1 MALHGMEQKP
11 VPYREKVKS
20 RKSFQVSKNWK
31 LLVIIQVNQLLY
43 MVMLSVASP
52 PPRTAA

>member
-1 MALHGMEQKP
+1 MALHGMERKP
-11 VPYREKVKS
+11 VPYREMVKS

-43 MVMLSVASP
+43 MVMLSVTSP
-52 PPRTAA
+52 PRRTAA